1 MNTKIDG
8 IDTRPVG
15 VGSATP
21 VSRSRA
27 PAGLESGEPRASRPE
42 INITEGARQLA
53 ALEKQLSEIPEVD
66 EARVSAVSLSIERGR
81 YQVDPERIAAQLLR
95 MDHELSQAGSG
106 GDE

>member
-1 MNTKIDG
+1 MNTKING

-21 VSRSRA
+21 VSRGRA
-27 PAGLESGEPRASRPE
+27 PAGLESGEPGASRPE

-53 ALEKQLSEIPEVD
+53 ALEKQLGEIPEVD